1 MDSTRRYKR
10 FKVDVME
17 ISGKMVLAKY
27 VKINDISIGGVSLRT
42 ERMMR
47 IGSEYALKIEGRER
61 VLSVSG
67 IVVWSLLGES
77 IRDSEGNIIPLYT
90 AGMKFTDGSFEKEK
104 EIVDFLEA
112 NKRDADRKVD
122 IKKPDGGRLYV
133 RICIEDPGKAV
144 MHFQENYKVIN
155 LNLGGMLIESEHAL
169 EIDSKLPME
178 MTLPDDRSILFQG
191 RVANCRLIEQEDL
204 VHYDI
209 GIAFDDIPEQSGM
222 KLREF
227 IRLLD
232 NMGMSSSSQ

>member
-10 FKVDVME
+10 FKVNVME
-17 ISGKMVLAKY
+17 ISGKMVLARY
-27 VKINDISIGGVSLRT
+27 VKINDISIGGVSLQT

-47 IGSEYALKIEGRER
+47 IGSEYALRIEGRGS

-77 IRDSEGNIIPLYT
+77 ISDSEGNVIPLYT
-90 AGMKFTDGSFEKEK
+90 AGMKFTDGSSEKEK

-112 NKRDADRKVD
+112 HKRGADKQVD
-122 IKKPDGGRLYV
+122 INKPDGGRLYV
-133 RICIEDPGKAV
+133 RICIEDPEKAIL
-144 MHFQENYKVIN
+144 HFQENYKVIN
-155 LNLGGMLIESEHAL
+155 LNLGGMLIESDHVL

-178 MTLPDDRSILFQG
+178 MTLPDDRSILFLG
-191 RVANCRLIEQEDL
+191 RLAYCRLIEHEDF

-209 GIAFDDIPEQSGM
+209 GIEFVDMPEQSGI
-222 KLREF
+222 KLGEF
-227 IRLLD
+227 IRLLN

>member
-1 MDSTRRYKR
+1 MDGTRRYKR

-27 VKINDISIGGVSLRT
+27 VKINDISIGGVSLQT

-47 IGSEYALKIEGRER
+47 IGSEYALKIEGRGR

-77 IRDSEGNIIPLYT
+77 ISDSEGNIIPLYT
-90 AGMKFTDGSFEKEK
+90 AGMKFTDGSSEKEK
-104 EIVDFLEA
+104 EIADFLEA
-112 NKRDADRKVD
+112 NKRDSDRKVD

-133 RICIEDPGKAV
+133 RICIEDPEKAV
-144 MHFQENYKVIN
+144 LHFQENYKVKN
-155 LNLGGMLIESEHAL
+155 LNLGGMLIESEHVL

-178 MTLPDDRSILFQG
+178 MTLPDDRSILFLG
-191 RVANCRLIEQEDL
+191 RVAYCRLIEQEDL

-209 GIAFDDIPEQSGM
+209 GVEFVDMPEQSGI
-222 KLREF
+222 KLGEF